1 MEPMAQIPDAFA
13 DLAAAVVKAA
23 EADER
28 ILGITVNG
36 SAATGGTDEYSD
48 LDLVIVST
56 DEAHRALLGEAKE
69 FAAGL
74 GELLTAFTGEHVGE
88 PRVLITLYGSPPRH
102 VDLKFVGVSD
112 LDHRVE
118 DGVVLWERGSAV
130 TKGLANGLAE
140 WPQAD
145 PQWIEDRFWVWV
157 HYVGAKIGRGE
168 LFEAVDA
175 LTMMRGSALAPLAIA
190 GRVDRPAGVRRIE
203 RIRPDLVLALAATVP
218 TAERDACLRA
228 LDATVEL
235 YRQLRDTSAVEAR
248 SAAEEVAVAYVR
260 SL

>member
-13 DLAAAVVKAA
+13 DLAAAVVDAA

-56 DEAHRALLGEAKE
+56 DEGHRALLAEAKT

-74 GELLTAFTGEHVGE
+74 GELLAAFTGEHVGE

-102 VDLKFVGVSD
+102 VDLKFVSVSD

-118 DGVVLWERGSAV
+118 DGVVLWEREDAV
-130 TKGLANGLAE
+130 TKALANGVAV
-140 WPQAD
+140 WPKAD

-203 RIRPDLVLALAATVP
+203 RIRPDLVPALEATVA
-218 TAERDACLRA
+218 TASREDCLRA
-228 LDATVEL
+228 LGATVEL
-235 YRQLRDTSAVEAR
+235 YRQLRDPSTVEVKT
-248 SAAEEVAVAYVR
+248 AAEEVAVAYVR
-260 SL
+260 AL